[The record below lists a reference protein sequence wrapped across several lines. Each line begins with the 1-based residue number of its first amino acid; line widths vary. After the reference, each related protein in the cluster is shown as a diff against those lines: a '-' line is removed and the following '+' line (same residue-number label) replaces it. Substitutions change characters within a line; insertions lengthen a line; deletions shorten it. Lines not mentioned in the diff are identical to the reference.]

1 MKLKLCGAVL
11 LTATTLLAQT
21 SNADKSADQLRDLAS
36 NAKHFGDLLGEAKY
50 LCQAAALDSNKYEKK
65 CAQAKEDVDKA
76 LSQFQ
81 TDLVK
86 GRSELQKNNYLGASH
101 DLEKIT
107 FGPNRAEAQDLIQLA
122 RVGGN
127 GGGPVD
133 LASYDA
139 FNSAREAYLRGDF
152 DTAQS
157 EASRVQYR
165 PIQNVTNQL
174 LTNIRVYRETMKQAE
189 ELVRS
194 GDLKGAE
201 QKYQFAIVI
210 KQNGPGNPQDRL
222 RDVQA
227 AEVRAANAR
236 PVPPPQPG
244 PAQPQSQGEVTAV
257 PQKSNDQG
265 KTNSSK
271 PAPNEQGRSGGNDAK
286 PKLRPLQGEARHGA
300 GVAGTKATPEKIQ
313 EVPQPMQASLVEGV
327 KDFYAS
333 RFSHA
338 DDAIKMYLQTGG
350 TNYAGAAH
358 FYLGA
363 SLLTQALLTSP
374 NDRPRAES
382 LRQQAWTEFTS
393 AKQLHYEPVESA
405 VSPKVLGEW
414 AKTGDR
420 P

>member
-1 MKLKLCGAVL
+1 
-11 LTATTLLAQT
+11 
-21 SNADKSADQLRDLAS
+21 
-36 NAKHFGDLLGEAKY
+36 
-50 LCQAAALDSNKYEKK
+50 
-65 CAQAKEDVDKA
+65 
-76 LSQFQ
+76 
-81 TDLVK
+81 
-86 GRSELQKNNYLGASH
+86 
-101 DLEKIT
+101 
-107 FGPNRAEAQDLIQLA
+107 
-122 RVGGN
+122 
-127 GGGPVD
+127 
-133 LASYDA
+133 
-139 FNSAREAYLRGDF
+139 
-152 DTAQS
+152 
-157 EASRVQYR
+157 
-165 PIQNVTNQL
+165 
-174 LTNIRVYRETMKQAE
+174 
-189 ELVRS
+189 
-194 GDLKGAE
+194 
-201 QKYQFAIVI
+201 
-210 KQNGPGNPQDRL
+210 
-222 RDVQA
+222 
-227 AEVRAANAR
+227 
-236 PVPPPQPG
+236 
-244 PAQPQSQGEVTAV
+244 
-257 PQKSNDQG
+257 
-265 KTNSSK
+265 
-271 PAPNEQGRSGGNDAK
+271 
-286 PKLRPLQGEARHGA
+286 LQGEARHGA